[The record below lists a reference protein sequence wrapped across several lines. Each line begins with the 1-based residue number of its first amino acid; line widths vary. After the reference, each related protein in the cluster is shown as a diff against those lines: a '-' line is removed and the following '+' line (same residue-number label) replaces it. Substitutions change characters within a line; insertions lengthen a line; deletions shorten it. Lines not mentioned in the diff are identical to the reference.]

1 MLWCFHKKL
10 HIWHF
15 WKDILGFFQVSK
27 FFIQGN
33 GILLLLFLFACFFP
47 RSQNTETAFMSD
59 LSKYFILHNR
69 RLWHLPGLLQWFP
82 GCSACSQLMGG
93 ARVWTGQTLK
103 AVREVLGRADPW
115 TMMSVACVDAKNW
128 LCIPDENF
136 QWDLTIHFHFNLY
149 VCWDLLVRSAE

>member
-1 MLWCFHKKL
+1 MLRCFHKKL

-15 WKDILGFFQVSK
+15 WKDILGFFSGVK
-27 FFIQGN
+27 
-33 GILLLLFLFACFFP
+33 ILYTRQWNYVVVVFVCLFFP
-47 RSQNTETAFMSD
+47 RSQNTETAFTSD

-69 RLWHLPGLLQWFP
+69 QLWHLPGLLQWFP
-82 GCSACSQLMGG
+82 RCSAGSQLMGG

-103 AVREVLGRADPW
+103 AVREVLGRADLW